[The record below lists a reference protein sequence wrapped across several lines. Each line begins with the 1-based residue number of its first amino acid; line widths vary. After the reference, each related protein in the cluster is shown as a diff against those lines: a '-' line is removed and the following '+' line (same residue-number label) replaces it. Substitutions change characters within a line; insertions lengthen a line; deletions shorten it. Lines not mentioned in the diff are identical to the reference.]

1 MYRESVHA
9 REREREREGG
19 RERERERTQEE
30 KIGERKYKR
39 EKVWIRRE

>member
-9 REREREREGG
+9 REREREGG
-19 RERERERTQEE
+19 ARERERERTQEE